1 MRGKA
6 EAAGGEEQALQQGC
20 PPFAAGPRPL
30 LLLPSQLIQM
40 RVCSFLT
47 YQLVPE
53 RAGGERPPSRPRLIP
68 SLMGP
73 QPRPAGL
80 LMACSVA
87 DSSTPVWL

>member
-1 MRGKA
+1 MARSRPSSRGA
-6 EAAGGEEQALQQGC
+6 PTFGL
-20 PPFAAGPRPL
+20 RPL

-73 QPRPAGL
+73 RPRPAGL